1 MLIPT
6 LLAALAGGVLFDR
19 LNVPA
24 GPLIGA
30 MVGAAAVNLLGS
42 QASGPPALL
51 RFAAFLV
58 IGWEL
63 GAQIDRSAVEQM
75 RGAIVPILVVVGG
88 LLATGALL
96 AMILHAAGLDPI
108 TAFLS
113 AAPGGLSQIGALA
126 VEFRA
131 NAVVVSIVH
140 LIRVIA
146 VIVIAPLVIRL
157 LGSGA

>member
-1 MLIPT
+1 MLIRT
-6 LLAALAGGVLFDR
+6 LLAALAGGVVLDR
-19 LNVPA
+19 LNIPA
-24 GPLIGA
+24 GSLIGA
-30 MVGAAAVNLLGS
+30 MVGVAAVNLLGS
-42 QASGPPALL
+42 QAVGPPSVL

-63 GAQIDRSAVEQM
+63 GAQIEHSAIEQM

-96 AMILHAAGLDPI
+96 AIILHTAGLDPI

-146 VIVIAPLVIRL
+146 VILVAPLVLRL
-157 LGSGA
+157 MSFGG